1 MSFARELR
9 RRLQCSNPVL
19 DGVVVNPTYGTYRD
33 GGEPFD
39 QALFNNTVNTVVR
52 SVRLPTSDTYQ
63 LTYRLTWLIVTS
75 LDFFERPAQN
85 CNWSAIE
92 TLIWHLDKN
101 PDWNDRDKLFDI
113 HDTCIKN
120 GNQYSI
126 VTKLCLSQVLRYKMD
141 EFFLKP
147 WFSCG
152 VFRPICLR
160 HSSVG

>member
-9 RRLQCSNPVL
+9 RRLHCSNPVL
-19 DGVVVNPTYGTYRD
+19 DGVIVNPTYSEYATRRT

-39 QALFNNTVNTVVR
+39 QALFNNMAVR
-52 SVRLPTSDTYQ
+52 SVRLPTSNTYQ
-63 LTYRLTWLIVTS
+63 LTWLIVTS

-101 PDWNDRDKLFDI
+101 PDWNNRDKLFDI